1 MYIVRLLGLSLR
13 LSRIISTLRFVWI
26 MVTIVMTVYL
36 GYSGLLYLWINFYRR
51 SSLPLLTL
59 RK

>member
-13 LSRIISTLRFVWI
+13 LCGIISTLRFVWV
-26 MVTIVMTVYL
+26 MVTIVMTIDL

-59 RK
+59 

>member
-1 MYIVRLLGLSLR
+1 MYIVRLLSLSLR
-13 LSRIISTLRFVWI
+13 LGGIVSTLRFVWI
-26 MVTIVMTVYL
+26 MVPIVTTIYL

-59 RK
+59 